1 MTTVVV
7 FGGGGFLGRRL
18 VHRLTTEGM
27 TVRVAVRHP
36 DQARIELRSIGFDRV
51 TVVPAD
57 VRDQASVAAA
67 IAGANA
73 VVNTVSA
80 YVEKGGVTFEAVH
93 VQGAETVA
101 RETVAAGVP
110 RLVLVSGIGA
120 DANSRSPYIRARG
133 RGEQVVQQTFPE
145 ATIVRPG
152 AMFGPGDALFGTL
165 AELAR
170 LLPILP
176 LIGGG
181 STRLQPVFVEDV
193 AEAIA
198 SILTD
203 PTTVGRTY
211 ELAGPGVYT
220 LRELVSMTLHLMR
233 KRRLLIP
240 VPFAVAEI
248 QALLFELLP
257 NPPLT
262 TGQVDLLKADNVT
275 SGALPGLR
283 ELNIQPKTVEEV
295 VPTYIGTRAQD
306 SLIGVQRSMTT
317 RPRVFPAR
325 ISVAKAGTS
334 SSLARDVM
342 LLSFARSRSVARRP
356 QASSRF
362 SRGVKTEFTPASV
375 TSRRMNGMTVVGRSD
390 PWAKPQAA
398 TTPSY
403 LICESTLASV
413 RLPSE
418 STAPAQRSLSN
429 GTPSSG
435 KFASVDDLICAESSQ
450 IVAFLV
456 GPPGGGDDAIAEL
469 VEERDCDRTHPTG
482 STGHEH
488 IAPVWRDACL
498 FQSQHA
504 KHGGIAGSP
513 DRHGIGSRN
522 VLREPD
528 KPVALDA
535 GPLGVAAVV
544 HLAQTIAVQHDAI
557 PRLEA
562 RVLRAQHPAGQV
574 DAGNEREFADD
585 RRLARYREAIL
596 IVHR

>member
-7 FGGGGFLGRRL
+7 FGGAGFLGRRL

-36 DQARIELRSIGFDRV
+36 DHARIELQSIGFDRV

-67 IAGANA
+67 IAGADA

-93 VQGAETVA
+93 VQGAQTVA
-101 RETVAAGVP
+101 REAVAAGVA

-120 DANSRSPYIRARG
+120 DADSGSPYIRARG

-181 STRLQPVFVEDV
+181 NTRLQPVFVEDV
-193 AEAIA
+193 AEAIV

-203 PTTVGRTY
+203 PATVGRTY

-248 QALLFELLP
+248 QARLFELLP

-262 TGQVDLLKADNVT
+262 TGQVDLLKADNVA
-275 SGALPGLR
+275 SGTLPGLR
-283 ELNIQPKTVEEV
+283 ELND
-295 VPTYIGTRAQD
+295 PTENGRGGSTDLYRPSGIRTA
-306 SLIGVQRSMTT
+306 LIGVQRSMTT
-317 RPRVFPAR
+317 RPRVCPAR
-325 ISVAKAGTS
+325 ISAAGVGTS
-334 SSLARDVM
+334 SSLACDVM
-342 LLSFARSRSVARRP
+342 LLSFSADPCPGSVSLVRASQFKAVKDPAFIQETISTGVPIESPSSRSARP
-356 QASSRF
+356 
-362 SRGVKTEFTPASV
+362 
-375 TSRRMNGMTVVGRSD
+375 
-390 PWAKPQAA
+390 
-398 TTPSY
+398 
-403 LICESTLASV
+403 
-413 RLPSE
+413 
-418 STAPAQRSLSN
+418 
-429 GTPSSG
+429 
-435 KFASVDDLICAESSQ
+435 
-450 IVAFLV
+450 
-456 GPPGGGDDAIAEL
+456 
-469 VEERDCDRTHPTG
+469 
-482 STGHEH
+482 
-488 IAPVWRDACL
+488 
-498 FQSQHA
+498 
-504 KHGGIAGSP
+504 
-513 DRHGIGSRN
+513 
-522 VLREPD
+522 
-528 KPVALDA
+528 
-535 GPLGVAAVV
+535 
-544 HLAQTIAVQHDAI
+544 
-557 PRLEA
+557 
-562 RVLRAQHPAGQV
+562 
-574 DAGNEREFADD
+574 
-585 RRLARYREAIL
+585 
-596 IVHR
+596 